1 MDAISLA
8 IPALLLVVS
17 CVGAIA
23 AAREALR
30 RRER

>member
-1 MDAISLA
+1 MDSIALA
-8 IPALLLVVS
+8 IPALLLVFS
-17 CVGAIA
+17 CVGAIV